1 MPTPPGQRASPRSR
15 APILALA
22 GVLVTCGAIFLATA
36 GQPDQPSGPNA
47 SSPPTRSAVHPPSG
61 PRLPAGAPAATP
73 RRPRALRPAVVAPPD
88 RSALRPGGSDDVDQL
103 TPPERRRHRAA
114 ARTAAAFARAWTRY
128 SADPSDRQAARR
140 VRLTSTAALW
150 GQLSQVRPPAGAI
163 RGRDRY
169 ERIAGVSTPLEGG
182 HLEVT
187 VALRDRAGERQY
199 LSVNAVPTEAGWKI
213 AQITL

>member
-1 MPTPPGQRASPRSR
+1 VPTPPGQRASPCSR

-22 GVLVTCGAIFLATA
+22 GVLVTCGAIFLTTA
-36 GQPDQPSGPNA
+36 GQRPEPDTA
-47 SSPPTRSAVHPPSG
+47 SSPTGPPLHQRSPP
-61 PRLPAGAPAATP
+61 PPAGAAAAAP
-73 RRPRALRPAVVAPPD
+73 PGRPLRPPTVASPD
-88 RSALRPGGSDDVDQL
+88 RSTLRPGGRDDVDEL
-103 TPPERRRHRAA
+103 TARQRGLHRAA

-128 SADPSDRQAARR
+128 TADPSDRQAARR

-150 GQLSQVRPPAGAI
+150 AQLSQVRPPAGAI

-169 ERIAGVSTPLEGG
+169 ERIAGVSTPLDGG

-213 AQITL
+213 AEITL

>member
-1 MPTPPGQRASPRSR
+1 MPTPPGQRASPCSR

-22 GVLVTCGAIFLATA
+22 GVLVTCGAIFLTTA
-36 GQPDQPSGPNA
+36 GQRPEPDTASPPAQSAIQRPSG
-47 SSPPTRSAVHPPSG
+47 SPP
-61 PRLPAGAPAATP
+61 PAGAAAAESP
-73 RRPRALRPAVVAPPD
+73 GRPLGPPAVVSPD
-88 RSALRPGGSDDVDQL
+88 RSALRPGGSDEVDQVSAR
-103 TPPERRRHRAA
+103 ERRRHRAA

-128 SADPSDRQAARR
+128 TADPSDRRAAQR

-150 GQLSQVRPPAGAI
+150 AQLSQVRPPAGAI

-169 ERIAGVSTPLEGG
+169 ERIAGVSTPLDGG

>member
-1 MPTPPGQRASPRSR
+1 MPTPPGQHTGPRSR

-36 GQPDQPSGPNA
+36 GQRPEPDTA
-47 SSPPTRSAVHPPSG
+47 SSPTRPPLHQRSPPPPVRG
-61 PRLPAGAPAATP
+61 PAAVAP
-73 RRPRALRPAVVAPPD
+73 GRPPTVASPDRSELRPAG
-88 RSALRPGGSDDVDQL
+88 RDDVDEL
-103 TPPERRRHRAA
+103 TPRQRRLHRAA

-128 SADPSDRQAARR
+128 TADPSDRQAAQR
-140 VRLTSTAALW
+140 VRLTTTAALW
-150 GQLSQVRPPAGAI
+150 AQLSQVRPPAGAI

-199 LSVNAVPTEAGWKI
+199 LSVNALPTEAGWKI

>member
-1 MPTPPGQRASPRSR
+1 MPTPQTQHTGPRSR

-22 GVLVTCGAIFLATA
+22 GVLVTCGAIFLTTA
-36 GQPDQPSGPNA
+36 GQRPEPDSAAPPAQSPIQRPSR
-47 SSPPTRSAVHPPSG
+47 PP
-61 PRLPAGAPAATP
+61 PAGGAAAEP
-73 RRPRALRPAVVAPPD
+73 PGRPLRPPAVVSPG
-88 RSALRPGGSDDVDQL
+88 RSALRPGGSDEVDQVSAR
-103 TPPERRRHRAA
+103 ERRRHRAA

-140 VRLTSTAALW
+140 VRRTCTAALW

-199 LSVNAVPTEAGWKI
+199 LSVNALPTEAGWKI